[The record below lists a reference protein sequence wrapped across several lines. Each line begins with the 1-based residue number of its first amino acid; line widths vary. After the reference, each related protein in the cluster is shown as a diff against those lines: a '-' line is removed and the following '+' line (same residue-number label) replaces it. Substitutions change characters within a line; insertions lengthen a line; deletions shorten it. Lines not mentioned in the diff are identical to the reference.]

1 MSLACC
7 FPKHMQVMV
16 MGCCVLRRAL
26 GARAYLLCCRLPA
39 TAAPVATLWQTGA
52 GVWGLSHE
60 DPWLGA
66 ALNDG
71 TVVLLNAEV
80 AMRQGNN
87 RKSVAQ
93 VGPAFIN
100 SSHSPSGC
108 RVQLQ

>member
-1 MSLACC
+1 
-7 FPKHMQVMV
+7 MV
-16 MGCCVLRRAL
+16 MGCRTVQQAL
-26 GARAYLLCCRLPA
+26 TGRAYLLCCRLPA

-71 TVVLLNAEV
+71 TVVLLNAEA

-87 RKSVAQ
+87 RRAVAQ
-93 VGPAFIN
+93 VQPAFIN
-100 SSHSPSGC
+100 ISPSGC
-108 RVQLQ
+108 RLRLQWQS

>member
-1 MSLACC
+1 
-7 FPKHMQVMV
+7 MV
-16 MGCCVLRRAL
+16 MGCWTVQQAL
-26 GARAYLLCCRLPA
+26 TGRAYLLCCRLPA

-71 TVVLLNAEV
+71 TVVLLNAEA

-87 RKSVAQ
+87 RGAVAQ
-93 VGPAFIN
+93 VQPAVIN
-100 SSHSPSGC
+100 ISHNPSGC
-108 RVQLQ
+108 RVRLQ

>member
-1 MSLACC
+1 M
-7 FPKHMQVMV
+7 HIMV
-16 MGCCVLRRAL
+16 MGCWTVQQAL
-26 GARAYLLCCRLPA
+26 TGRAYLLCCRLPA

-71 TVVLLNAEV
+71 TVVLLNAEA

-87 RKSVAQ
+87 RGAVAQ
-93 VGPAFIN
+93 VQPAFIN
-100 SSHSPSGC
+100 ISHNPSGC
-108 RVQLQ
+108 RVRLQ